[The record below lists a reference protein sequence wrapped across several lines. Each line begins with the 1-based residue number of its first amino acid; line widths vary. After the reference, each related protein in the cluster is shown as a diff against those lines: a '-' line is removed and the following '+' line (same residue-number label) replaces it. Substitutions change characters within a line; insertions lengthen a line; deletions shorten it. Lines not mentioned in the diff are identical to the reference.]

1 VLSAASGNRYCHFSY
16 EEEGEERAV
25 SASAMALSVDT
36 FRPSSVMVRAVRSA
50 QALGLRCGGEL
61 PRVGGSQVA
70 QPRAHHLQRLTG
82 RRGYRFHLGHLLAG
96 TGRC

>member
-16 EEEGEERAV
+16 EEEEGEERAV

-50 QALGLRCGGEL
+50 RSGTVADRLPVRFCPRRPLGRVSPPTRDGE
-61 PRVGGSQVA
+61 
-70 QPRAHHLQRLTG
+70 
-82 RRGYRFHLGHLLAG
+82 
-96 TGRC
+96 C